1 MNIAIE
7 IVEASWNMLVDA
19 SIYMLFGMLMAGIL
33 RVFLNPETV
42 SRHLGKGR
50 FSSVFKAAILGI
62 PIPL

>member
-1 MNIAIE
+1 MNIAVE